1 MPGGFTQQHLDE
13 IRSRVDIVEIVGQ
26 VVKLKKAG
34 ENWKGLCP
42 FHTEKTPSFTV
53 NPKRNIYHC
62 FGCGA
67 GGDAFSFLMRQDRV
81 AFPEAVRSLAE
92 RAGVTLP
99 DAGTRSPEVDGK
111 LESLRRVM
119 ALAAEFYVSALWE
132 RGGEKGRTYLEQR
145 GVDPEVA
152 RRFGL
157 GYAPEGWNN
166 LLATMARHGISE
178 DLVVQAGLALP
189 RQNQPGFYDRFRGRL
204 LFSIRD
210 VQGRVVA
217 FGGRA
222 LSGEE
227 PKYLNSPETALY
239 VKGQMLYSLDL
250 ARTGMRERGRAILVE
265 GYLDCLMAH
274 QHGFTETVAALG
286 TAFTPAQLGLLRRH
300 ADEVV
305 ALFDADAAGQKA
317 STRLEEMMNDVMDVQ
332 NLGWS
337 VARTGD
343 FEKVGHLPIRVALL
357 PAGHDPD
364 SLLRAEGAPALTA
377 RLEAA
382 RPLLSFVLEKALG
395 EEDLATARG
404 RANAHARVA
413 LILSK
418 VASAEEATALAREAS
433 RRLGVD
439 STQLWIEAQ
448 QLQGARARSYRPPT
462 PSSAATS
469 DDSGGT
475 GAAWPPP
482 VSFERDLVALLL
494 QVDEARADLLSVLE
508 EEDVVHPGLRLI
520 LAALRRAPGG
530 APETLMAEMTGD
542 RERGLLAALLVEERK
557 WVDTHSHVAELKRR
571 YHIRHRKLRVSQ
583 VTRAIIDAQA
593 SGDPALPALEDELRA
608 LQRDLQREAEAVR
621 ELALARPGFP
631 GFGPEDSP
639 RQAGTP

>member
-1 MPGGFTQQHLDE
+1 MPGGFTQQHLDD
-13 IRSRVDIVEIVGQ
+13 IRSRVDILEIVGQ
-26 VVKLKKAG
+26 VVKLKRTG

-67 GGDAFSFLMRQDRV
+67 GGDAFGFLMRQDRV
-81 AFPEAVRSLAE
+81 AFPEAVRALAE

-99 DAGTRSPEVDGK
+99 DAGTRAPEVDGK
-111 LESLRRVM
+111 VEALRRVM
-119 ALAAEFYVSALWE
+119 GLAAEFYTTSLWE
-132 RGGEKGRTYLEQR
+132 RGGEKARAYLEQR
-145 GVDPEVA
+145 GVDTEVA

-157 GYAPEGWNN
+157 GYAPESWNA
-166 LLATMARHGISE
+166 LLSALGRQGIGE
-178 DLVVQAGLALP
+178 ELLVQAGLILS

-204 LFSIRD
+204 LFPIRD

-227 PKYLNSPETALY
+227 PKYLNSPETPLY
-239 VKGQMLYSLDL
+239 VKGQVLYALDV
-250 ARTGMRERGRAILVE
+250 AKGAMRERSRAILVE

-274 QHGFTETVAALG
+274 QHGFGETVAALG
-286 TAFTPAQLGLLRRH
+286 TAFTTAQLGLLRRY

-317 STRLEEMMNDVMDVQ
+317 STRLEEMMNDVMDLQ

-337 VARTGD
+337 VARTGG
-343 FEKVGHLPIRVALL
+343 FEKAGHLPIRVALL

-364 SLLRAEGAPALTA
+364 SLLRAEGAGALST
-377 RLEAA
+377 RLDAA

-395 EEDLATARG
+395 EEDLATPRG

-413 LILSK
+413 LILAK
-418 VASAEEATALAREAS
+418 VANAEEATTLAREAA

-448 QLQGARARSYRPPT
+448 QLQGARARGRRPEQT
-462 PSSAATS
+462 T
-469 DDSGGT
+469 T
-475 GAAWPPP
+475 GAAGGGDSDTWPPP
-482 VSFERDLVALLL
+482 VPFERDLVALLL
-494 QVDEARADLLSVLE
+494 QVDDARVELLPLLV
-508 EEDVVHPGLRLI
+508 EEDVVHQGLRLV
-520 LAALRRAPGG
+520 LAALRRAPDG
-530 APETLMAEMTGD
+530 AAETLMAELPGD

-557 WVDTHSHVAELKRR
+557 WVDTHSHIAELKRR
-571 YHIRHRKLRVSQ
+571 YHIRHRKLRVRQ

-593 SGDPALPALEDELRA
+593 SGDPALPTLEAELRG

-621 ELALARPGFP
+621 ELALARPGLAGP
-631 GFGPEDSP
+631 GPADP
-639 RQAGTP
+639 QRQAGTP

>member
-1 MPGGFTQQHLDE
+1 MPGGFSQQQLDE

-26 VVKLKKAG
+26 SVKLKRAG

-81 AFPEAVRSLAE
+81 AFPEAVRTLAE
-92 RAGVTLP
+92 RAGVALP
-99 DAGTRSPEVDGK
+99 TAGRAPEMDNK
-111 LESLRRVM
+111 LEALRRVM
-119 ALAAEFYVSALWE
+119 ALAADFYTQSLWE
-132 RGGEKGRTYLEQR
+132 RGGEKAKAYLEQR

-157 GYAPEGWNN
+157 GYAPESWNA
-166 LLATMARHGISE
+166 LLGVMAKQGIG
-178 DLVVQAGLALP
+178 DDALVQAGLALA
-189 RQNQPGFYDRFRGRL
+189 RQNAPGFYDRFRGRL
-204 LFSIRD
+204 LFPIRD

-227 PKYLNSPETALY
+227 PKYLNSPETPLY
-239 VKGQMLYSLDL
+239 VKGQTLYALDM
-250 ARTGMRERGRAILVE
+250 AKTAIRDRGRAIIVE

-274 QHGFTETVAALG
+274 QHGFGETVAALG
-286 TAFTPAQLGLLRRH
+286 TAFTPAQLGLLRRYS
-300 ADEVV
+300 DEVL

-337 VARTGD
+337 VARTGG
-343 FEKVGHLPIRVALL
+343 FEKAGHLPIRVALL
-357 PAGHDPD
+357 PPGHDPD

-377 RLEAA
+377 RLDAA

-395 EEDLATARG
+395 EEDLATPRG
-404 RANAHARVA
+404 RANAHARVS

-418 VASAEEATALAREAS
+418 VANAEEATALAREAA

-448 QLQGARARSYRPPT
+448 QLQGARARGRRPEQPT
-462 PSSAATS
+462 DTGRESA
-469 DDSGGT
+469 GGD
-475 GAAWPPP
+475 AWPPP
-482 VSFERDLVALLL
+482 VPFERDLVALLL
-494 QVDEARADLLSVLE
+494 QVDEARAELLPLLE
-508 EEDVVHPGLRLI
+508 EDDVIHQGLRLV
-520 LAALRRAPGG
+520 LAALRRAPSG
-530 APETLMAEMTGD
+530 APEALMAELPGD
-542 RERGLLAALLVEERK
+542 REQGLLAALLVEERK
-557 WVDTHSHVAELKRR
+557 WVDTHSHVAELQRR
-571 YHIRHRKLRVSQ
+571 YHIRHRKQRVRE

-593 SGDPALPALEDELRA
+593 TGDPALPALEEELRG

-621 ELALARPGFP
+621 ELALARPGLP
-631 GFGPEDSP
+631 SRRPADP
-639 RQAGTP
+639 QRQTETP

>member
-26 VVKLKKAG
+26 VVKLKRAG

-81 AFPEAVRSLAE
+81 AFPEAVRALAD

-99 DAGTRSPEVDGK
+99 EAGGRSPEADGK
-111 LESLRRVM
+111 LEALRRVM
-119 ALAAEFYVSALWE
+119 ALAAEFYVTALWE
-132 RGGEKGRTYLEQR
+132 RGGEKGRAYLEQR

-157 GYAPEGWNN
+157 GYAPEGWNS
-166 LLATMARHGISE
+166 LLSVMARHGIGE

-239 VKGQMLYSLDL
+239 VKGQMLYALDL
-250 ARTGMRERGRAILVE
+250 ARAGMRDRGRAILVE

-300 ADEVV
+300 AEEVI

-317 STRLEEMMNDVMDVQ
+317 ASRIEEMLSDTPDIQ
-332 NLGWS
+332 DLGWS
-337 VARTGD
+337 VSRTGSFD
-343 FEKVGHLPIRVALL
+343 RAGALSVKVAVL

-364 SLLRAEGAPALTA
+364 SLLRAEGADAL
-377 RLEAA
+377 
-382 RPLLSFVLEKALG
+382 
-395 EEDLATARG
+395 
-404 RANAHARVA
+404 
-413 LILSK
+413 
-418 VASAEEATALAREAS
+418 
-433 RRLGVD
+433 
-439 STQLWIEAQ
+439 
-448 QLQGARARSYRPPT
+448 RAR
-462 PSSAATS
+462 
-469 DDSGGT
+469 
-475 GAAWPPP
+475 
-482 VSFERDLVALLL
+482 
-494 QVDEARADLLSVLE
+494 
-508 EEDVVHPGLRLI
+508 
-520 LAALRRAPGG
+520 
-530 APETLMAEMTGD
+530 
-542 RERGLLAALLVEERK
+542 
-557 WVDTHSHVAELKRR
+557 
-571 YHIRHRKLRVSQ
+571 
-583 VTRAIIDAQA
+583 
-593 SGDPALPALEDELRA
+593 
-608 LQRDLQREAEAVR
+608 
-621 ELALARPGFP
+621 
-631 GFGPEDSP
+631 
-639 RQAGTP
+639 

>member
-26 VVKLKKAG
+26 VVKLKRAG

-42 FHTEKTPSFTV
+42 FHTEKTASFTV

-67 GGDAFSFLMRQDRV
+67 GGDAFSFLMRQERV

-99 DAGTRSPEVDGK
+99 EAGGRSPETDNK
-111 LESLRRVM
+111 LEALRRVM
-119 ALAAEFYVSALWE
+119 ALAAEFYVGALWE

-145 GVDPEVA
+145 GVDPEMA

-157 GYAPEGWNN
+157 GYAPEGWNS
-166 LLATMARHGISE
+166 LLSAMARQGIGE

-239 VKGQMLYSLDL
+239 VKGQMLYALDV

-274 QHGFTETVAALG
+274 QHGFGETVAALG
-286 TAFTPAQLGLLRRH
+286 TAFTPAQLGLLRRY
-300 ADEVV
+300 ADEVI

-343 FEKVGHLPIRVALL
+343 FEKLGHLPIRVALL

-364 SLLRAEGAPALTA
+364 SLLRAEGAAALTA

-395 EEDLATARG
+395 DEDLTTARTRG
-404 RANAHARVA
+404 
-413 LILSK
+413 
-418 VASAEEATALAREAS
+418 
-433 RRLGVD
+433 
-439 STQLWIEAQ
+439 
-448 QLQGARARSYRPPT
+448 
-462 PSSAATS
+462 
-469 DDSGGT
+469 
-475 GAAWPPP
+475 WP
-482 VSFERDLVALLL
+482 
-494 QVDEARADLLSVLE
+494 
-508 EEDVVHPGLRLI
+508 
-520 LAALRRAPGG
+520 
-530 APETLMAEMTGD
+530 
-542 RERGLLAALLVEERK
+542 
-557 WVDTHSHVAELKRR
+557 
-571 YHIRHRKLRVSQ
+571 
-583 VTRAIIDAQA
+583 
-593 SGDPALPALEDELRA
+593 
-608 LQRDLQREAEAVR
+608 
-621 ELALARPGFP
+621 
-631 GFGPEDSP
+631 
-639 RQAGTP
+639 